1 MQSFRRSNR
10 ALDKENEMKVTTEMI
25 ESWIGSNNLEVNYL
39 LILVRDL
46 ANKDYPVDSFK
57 SDVLN
62 YFEEK

>member
-1 MQSFRRSNR
+1 
-10 ALDKENEMKVTTEMI
+10 MKVTTEMI